1 MPFNSLSFRTR
12 PTSRDILRRSSP
24 LPFSRFPGSDVSTFP
39 LSSFPNILDKVAMFV
54 QAIAGSRLLFV
65 NTNYHEDRTVF
76 GPFGTCR
83 FNDAH
88 AAIKRSFSQ

>member
-65 NTNYHEDRTVF
+65 NTNYHENRTVF